1 MAKLS
6 NYAHSEN
13 HNVELEDYIRYC
25 IENPQY
31 MRLHIP
37 EIKAKILVMCDIE
50 SRHQTDNNNNE
61 ITGGIGRT

>member
-6 NYAHSEN
+6 NFAHSED

-37 EIKAKILVMCDIE
+37 DIKAKILMMCSRE
-50 SRHQTDNNNNE
+50 SMHQMDNNNDT
-61 ITGGIGRT
+61 TGGIGHT